1 MFEVLYSISLL
12 VRDGLFFLAHN
23 RFLEYWLLN
32 IPVQGTFQEFCTKP
46 RPTTHSRDGRRF
58 GVYSES
64 RKYYDNPTKR
74 RVMLLLAS
82 KQIAALVEIQTFKS
96 SSNIT
101 ASFIRQ
107 HLTLGVK
114 YSYCFFYSYLGKPV
128 LAGLTYM
135 SISLRTLYVFT
146 SSVFVYNK

>member
-23 RFLEYWLLN
+23 RFLEVWLLN
-32 IPVQGTFQEFCTKP
+32 IPVQGTSQEFCTKP

-101 ASFIRQ
+101 ASLRQ

-135 SISLRTLYVFT
+135 SISLNTLYVFT

>member
-1 MFEVLYSISLL
+1 MAY
-12 VRDGLFFLAHN
+12 FFLAHN

-32 IPVQGTFQEFCTKP
+32 IPVQGTSQEFCTKS

-58 GVYSES
+58 GVYSGS

-82 KQIAALVEIQTFKS
+82 KQIAALVEIQTFKC

-101 ASFIRQ
+101 ASLRQ

-114 YSYCFFYSYLGKPV
+114 YSYCFFLLLSRQTSPSRV
-128 LAGLTYM
+128 N
-135 SISLRTLYVFT
+135 IYVNQSEDT
-146 SSVFVYNK
+146 VRVY

>member
-12 VRDGLFFLAHN
+12 LRDGLFFLAHN

-32 IPVQGTFQEFCTKP
+32 IPVQGTSQEFCTKS

-58 GVYSES
+58 GVYSGS

-101 ASFIRQ
+101 ASLRQ

-114 YSYCFFYSYLGKPV
+114 YSYCFFLLLSRQTSPSRV
-128 LAGLTYM
+128 N
-135 SISLRTLYVFT
+135 IYVNQSEDT
-146 SSVFVYNK
+146 VRVYWFGICL

>member
-32 IPVQGTFQEFCTKP
+32 IPVQGTSQEFCTKP

-135 SISLRTLYVFT
+135 SISLRTPYVFT

>member
-1 MFEVLYSISLL
+1 MAY
-12 VRDGLFFLAHN
+12 FFLAHN

-32 IPVQGTFQEFCTKP
+32 IPVQGTSQEFCTKP

-101 ASFIRQ
+101 ASLRQ

-114 YSYCFFYSYLGKPV
+114 YSYCFFLLLSRQTSPSRV
-128 LAGLTYM
+128 N
-135 SISLRTLYVFT
+135 IYVNQSEDT
-146 SSVFVYNK
+146 VRAY

>member
-1 MFEVLYSISLL
+1 MFGVLYSISLL
-12 VRDGLFFLAHN
+12 LRDGLFFLAHN

-32 IPVQGTFQEFCTKP
+32 IPVQGTSQEFCTKS

-58 GVYSES
+58 GVYSGS

-101 ASFIRQ
+101 ASLRQ

-114 YSYCFFYSYLGKPV
+114 YSYCFFLLLSRQTSPSRV
-128 LAGLTYM
+128 N
-135 SISLRTLYVFT
+135 IYVNQSEDT
-146 SSVFVYNK
+146 VRVY

>member
-1 MFEVLYSISLL
+1 MAY
-12 VRDGLFFLAHN
+12 FFLAHN

-32 IPVQGTFQEFCTKP
+32 IPVQGTSQEFCTKS

-74 RVMLLLAS
+74 RVMLLLAT

-101 ASFIRQ
+101 ASLRQ

-114 YSYCFFYSYLGKPV
+114 YSYCFFFLLLSRQTSPSRV
-128 LAGLTYM
+128 N
-135 SISLRTLYVFT
+135 IYVNQSEDT
-146 SSVFVYNK
+146 VRVY

>member
-1 MFEVLYSISLL
+1 MAY
-12 VRDGLFFLAHN
+12 FFLAHN

-32 IPVQGTFQEFCTKP
+32 IPVQGTSQEFCTKP

-101 ASFIRQ
+101 ASLRQ

-114 YSYCFFYSYLGKPV
+114 YSYCFFLLLSRQTSPSRV
-128 LAGLTYM
+128 N
-135 SISLRTLYVFT
+135 IYVNQ
-146 SSVFVYNK
+146 SEDAVRVY